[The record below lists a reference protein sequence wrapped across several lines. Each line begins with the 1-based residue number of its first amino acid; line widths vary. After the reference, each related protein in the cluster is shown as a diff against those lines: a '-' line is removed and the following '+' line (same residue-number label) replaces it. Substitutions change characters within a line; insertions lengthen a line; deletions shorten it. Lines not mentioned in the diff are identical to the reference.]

1 MGREVRY
8 VPARLHVGNQTK
20 HAAKSKRLLN
30 PGRFDFAF
38 KTTRLVVRLIYVQ
51 NAANNVKASCGTS
64 RSEEAYMKKFNT
76 TGACFPDRHYMV
88 QLGGRLAQM
97 KQLVDDENYFVINR
111 ARQYG
116 KTTLLKALE
125 KYLRNQYYVVSLD
138 FQMFGQKSFEDEV
151 IFSRSFAKMFVK
163 KMKSGQQ
170 HSSRVQDILAELLQ
184 QAYSSEL
191 FLLLDL
197 FLKLS
202 ELCSASDKPIVLMI
216 DETDSASNN
225 QVFIDFL
232 SQIRG
237 YYLNRDAE
245 PAFQSVILAGVYDIK
260 NLKRKIRPE
269 GEHGTNSP
277 WNIAAQYK
285 IKMEFSSEDIA
296 GMLAAYENDHHTGMD
311 INEMAGLLYD
321 YTCGYPFLVSRLC
334 QIMDETSAPWTRE
347 GFLDAERQ
355 LAVEGNTLFESLI
368 NKLDMYEELWGML
381 HRLLFNGRKI
391 SYNLD
396 DSTLSLAN
404 MFGFIKNIDGSVA
417 IANRI
422 FETRL
427 YNYFLT
433 SDEMKQSDLY
443 QVSVSDKNQFVL
455 HGKLNMRLILEKFVL
470 HFNEFYGNSSDKFK
484 EEYGRKHFLLYLRPI
499 INGTGNYYV
508 EAQTR
513 DDKRTDIIVDYC
525 GEQYIVELKIWRGQ
539 EYNQQGEQQLAD
551 YLDAYGKDI
560 GYLLSFSFNKNKV
573 AGVREVQMGSKTI
586 VEAVV

>member
-1 MGREVRY
+1 M
-8 VPARLHVGNQTK
+8 
-20 HAAKSKRLLN
+20 
-30 PGRFDFAF
+30 
-38 KTTRLVVRLIYVQ
+38 
-51 NAANNVKASCGTS
+51 
-64 RSEEAYMKKFNT
+64 
-76 TGACFPDRHYMV
+76 
-88 QLGGRLAQM
+88 
-97 KQLVDDENYFVINR
+97 
-111 ARQYG
+111 
-116 KTTLLKALE
+116 
-125 KYLRNQYYVVSLD
+125 
-138 FQMFGQKSFEDEV
+138 
-151 IFSRSFAKMFVK
+151 
-163 KMKSGQQ
+163 
-170 HSSRVQDILAELLQ
+170 
-184 QAYSSEL
+184 
-191 FLLLDL
+191 
-197 FLKLS
+197 
-202 ELCSASDKPIVLMI
+202 
-216 DETDSASNN
+216 
-225 QVFIDFL
+225 
-232 SQIRG
+232 
-237 YYLNRDAE
+237 
-245 PAFQSVILAGVYDIK
+245 ILAGVYDIK

-470 HFNEFYGNSSDKFK
+470 HFNELYGNSSDKFK

-539 EYNQQGEQQLAD
+539 EYNRQGEQQLAD
-551 YLDAYGKDI
+551 YLNAYGKDI

>member
-1 MGREVRY
+1 
-8 VPARLHVGNQTK
+8 
-20 HAAKSKRLLN
+20 
-30 PGRFDFAF
+30 
-38 KTTRLVVRLIYVQ
+38 
-51 NAANNVKASCGTS
+51 
-64 RSEEAYMKKFNT
+64 MKKFNT

-88 QLGGRLAQM
+88 QLGGRLGQM

-125 KYLRNQYYVVSLD
+125 KYLKSQYYVVHLD

-151 IFSRSFAKMFVK
+151 IFSRSFAKLFVK
-163 KMKSGQQ
+163 KMKNGQQ
-170 HSSRVQDILAELLQ
+170 LPEKMLRILEELLQ
-184 QAYSSEL
+184 EACGSAL
-191 FLLLDL
+191 FLLFDL

-202 ELCSASDKPIVLMI
+202 ELCTASDKSIVLMI
-216 DETDSASNN
+216 DEADSASNN

-232 SQIRG
+232 SQLRG
-237 YYLNRDAE
+237 YYLNRDTE

-269 GEHGTNSP
+269 EERGTNSP

-285 IKMEFSSEDIA
+285 IEMEFSTEDIA

-311 INEMAGLLYD
+311 INEMAELLYN
-321 YTCGYPFLVSRLC
+321 YTGGYPFLVSRLC
-334 QIMDETSAPWTRE
+334 QIIDETSGPWSRE
-347 GFLDAERQ
+347 GFLCAERQ

-368 NKLDMYEELWGML
+368 NKLDTYEELCGML
-381 HRLLFNGRKI
+381 QRLLFNGRKI

-404 MFGFIKNIDGSVA
+404 MFGFIKNVDGSVA

-427 YNYFLT
+427 YNYFLS

-443 QVSVSDKNQFVL
+443 QASVSDKNQFVL
-455 HGKLNMRLILEKFVL
+455 YGKLNMRLILEKFII
-470 HFNEFYGNSSDKFK
+470 HFNELYGNSSDKFK

-525 GEQYIVELKIWRGQ
+525 GEQYIVELKIWRGLA
-539 EYNQQGEQQLAD
+539 YNRQGEQQLAD
-551 YLDAYGKDI
+551 YLDAYGKDT
-560 GYLLSFSFNKNKV
+560 GYLLSFCFQKNKTI
-573 AGVREVQMGSKTI
+573 GVSEVIVGNKRI
-586 VEAVV
+586 VEAIV